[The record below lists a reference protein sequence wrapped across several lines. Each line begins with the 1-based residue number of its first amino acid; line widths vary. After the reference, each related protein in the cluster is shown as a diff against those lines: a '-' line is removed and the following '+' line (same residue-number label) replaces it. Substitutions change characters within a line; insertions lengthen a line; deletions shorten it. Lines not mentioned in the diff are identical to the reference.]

1 MENIVAQI
9 LEMVQ
14 NILSFTNEGEAAG
27 IIAIVKEYLTPILA
41 MLGL

>member
-14 NILSFTNEGEAAG
+14 NILNFTHEGEAAG
-27 IIAIVKEYLTPILA
+27 IIAIIKEYLTPILA

>member
-27 IIAIVKEYLTPILA
+27 IIEIIKNFFLT
-41 MLGL
+41 LGL